1 MILLSISTET
11 GAILSVMTVAGQTAR
26 PHQASRRRADKA
38 SLQTGPYG
46 CQAQTQQQPDPR
58 SRRMTGGWLTGEGH
72 WHGRVDRVR
81 QGLLGQGSGERRRP
95 PHCDAAGPQQAAARL
110 AANRSSRETTRFSID
125 LRPAR
130 NADFVQY
137 CGVRPVWQPAGGS
150 SRDPPHADTA
160 SVRKQL
166 KRIDARVCGVW
177 RFRPGSSSQCCRA
190 KPRQQT
196 WHTVCCSS

>member
-1 MILLSISTET
+1 MQSYSITDRCRTDSRAAPGLTRRKP
-11 GAILSVMTVAGQTAR
+11 SRQVCRRVRVTV
-26 PHQASRRRADKA
+26 RRR
-38 SLQTGPYG
+38 SSSNRTSGS
-46 CQAQTQQQPDPR
+46 CC
-58 SRRMTGGWLTGEGH
+58 MTGGGVTGEGH
-72 WHGRVDRVR
+72 WHGRVDRGR

-177 RFRPGSSSQCCRA
+177 RFRLGSSSQCCRV